1 MKKFNELYRP
11 SKQGIT
17 YERYCAILDG
27 ILVEDLQEQEKKGF
41 DALSKKGQQDYLKLH
56 PKSKKAVT
64 AKDKEKKD
72 PEKKDPDRFKYGDRI
87 DKYLKSKGI
96 SGDELDKVLKS
107 KGISVKGFT
116 KAFKLKQVE

>member
-27 ILVEDLQEQEKKGF
+27 ILVEDLQEQKKGF
-41 DALSKKGQQDYLKLH
+41 DALSKKAQQDYLRQH

-64 AKDKEKKD
+64 AKDKEKKK
-72 PEKKDPDRFKYGDRI
+72 PEDEKEPEDKKDPEDKDSVEI
-87 DKYLKSKGI
+87 DKYTKST
-96 SGDELDKVLKS
+96 D
-107 KGISVKGFT
+107 T
-116 KAFKLKQVE
+116 